1 MVVLSIMLSLQGCA
15 KKGGHT
21 PLEEAYNA
29 VCSAK
34 RKISG
39 FDKDCIRYNSAQD
52 LLEIYAKPDV
62 DYAAMIGIIEKT
74 VAGREVN
81 AIGLYRS
88 GDPAEALLETFLL
101 NFTAPVKRLELPY
114 PELEYA
120 GKAKDGPHVE
130 QPQLWR
136 DCLERLDNVAEVT
149 LNGGRGQVCDY
160 SYLYD
165 IAESGTIRIPCSV
178 IVRPNDDGINLA
190 GLEAL
195 SDLKRLV
202 IDKHRVYS
210 TYRIESERIYGFERL
225 DAGITQVDLSSYCG
239 AIEAAKLADKLRTM
253 GFTVTG
259 ISDDPRDDLDEQ
271 EAAKYDSIIA
281 ERQYSKALAKDDMPF
296 DERLDGYLSL
306 SGEISSDMR
315 IETGIALLK
324 SFYALEGT
332 AAFTGALERMCS
344 SDPDHCTGR
353 DADKENSLHEHI
365 LKRVCQGLVTAG
377 EYERFLTEVA
387 GALPANGSWC
397 KTELSLTDKNS
408 GTFETTAL
416 FALMAGY
423 ERLMTHAGNVP
434 RILEDDQIST
444 LCDALNDRDLLCGY
458 FNSRYLT
465 GDMERDIEAAKRLL
479 DTGRLKDSQAYG
491 LVFGEAGDD
500 LDTFLHTTV
509 LWDEAF
515 GQMEVRK
522 NLTGEKSLSA
532 DDDRLD
538 IIHYAK
544 PRTDSSVGYD
554 RMTMGQ
560 KVVFAYLPRESET
573 LFFPKDAY
581 RWFSDDYGE
590 IFRAVPPQ
598 NTPDSADEAEL
609 IIIAWTS
616 YQYKGDYT
624 DGTKGYS
631 CTAEAYAYEIGTGKC
646 LGYVGSAASQ
656 PVSSAPA
663 AKKYDVY
670 ASPDLLG
677 LYQVIGRWLS
687 RE

>member
-1 MVVLSIMLSLQGCA
+1 MKRTLLYMMVLSIMLSLPGCA
-15 KKGGHT
+15 KKGGNT

-34 RKISG
+34 RKVSG

-52 LLEIYAKPDV
+52 LLEIYAKPDL

-81 AIGLYRS
+81 AIALHNAG
-88 GDPAEALLETFLL
+88 GPAEPLLETFLL

-114 PELEYA
+114 PKLEYE
-120 GKAKDGPHVE
+120 GKAGGSHVE
-130 QPQLWR
+130 QPQLWQ

-149 LNGGRGQVCDY
+149 LNGGRGQICDY
-160 SYLYD
+160 TYLYD
-165 IAESGTIRIPCSV
+165 IAESGTIRIPCVV

-190 GLEAL
+190 GLEAV

-202 IDKHRVYS
+202 IGKHRVYS
-210 TYRIESERIYGFERL
+210 AYRMESERIYGFERL
-225 DAGITQVDLSSYCG
+225 DAGMTQVDLSCYCG
-239 AIEAAKLADKLRTM
+239 TIEAAKLADKLRTM

-281 ERQYSKALAKDDMPF
+281 ERQYSEALAKDDMPF

-315 IETGIALLK
+315 IETGISLLK

-332 AAFTGALERMCS
+332 AEFTRALERMCS
-344 SDPDHCTGR
+344 YDPDHCTGR

-365 LKRVCQGLVTAG
+365 LKRVCQGLVSSG
-377 EYERFLTEVA
+377 KFERFLTEVA
-387 GALPANGSWC
+387 GALPSNGSWC

-408 GTFETTAL
+408 EIFETTAL

-423 ERLMTHAGNVP
+423 DRLMEHAGNIT

-444 LCDALNDRDLLCGY
+444 LCDFLNDRDLLCGY

-465 GDMERDIEAAKRLL
+465 GDLERDIETAKRLL
-479 DTGRLKDSQAYG
+479 ETGRLKDSQAYL
-491 LVFGEAGDD
+491 LVFGEVGDG

-522 NLTGEKSLSA
+522 NLTGEKSLST
-532 DDDRLD
+532 DDGRFD

-544 PRTDSSVGYD
+544 PHTDSHVDYD
-554 RMTMGQ
+554 RMTMGE
-560 KVVFAYLPRESET
+560 KVLFAYLPRESET

-590 IFRAVPPQ
+590 IFRAIPPQ

-624 DGTKGYS
+624 DGTNG
-631 CTAEAYAYEIGTGKC
+631 
-646 LGYVGSAASQ
+646 
-656 PVSSAPA
+656 
-663 AKKYDVY
+663 
-670 ASPDLLG
+670 
-677 LYQVIGRWLS
+677 
-687 RE
+687 